1 MMHSPY
7 FEKNYCVFGNM
18 TLEESCPCTVV
29 LWGARN
35 GKIELKCNVSVA
47 MVRKYV
53 RSPLS

>member
-7 FEKNYCVFGNM
+7 FEKDYCVFGNM
-18 TLEESCPCTVV
+18 TLEEWCPCTVV

-35 GKIELKCNVSVA
+35 EKIELKRNVSVT
-47 MVRKYV
+47 MVRKYG